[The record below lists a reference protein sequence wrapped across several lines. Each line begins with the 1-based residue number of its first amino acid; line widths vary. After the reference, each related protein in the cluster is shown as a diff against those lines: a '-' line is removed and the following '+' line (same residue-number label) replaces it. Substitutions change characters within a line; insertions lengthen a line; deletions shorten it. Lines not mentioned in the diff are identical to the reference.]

1 MLVKDHDFMDEI
13 AGGWG
18 GGGEDGGEGSM
29 EASRVDADLVMMLQA
44 QILKSAFSSS
54 FI

>member
-1 MLVKDHDFMDEI
+1 MSELSTFEAKVGRWE
-13 AGGWG
+13 
-18 GGGEDGGEGSM
+18 GEDGGEGSM

-44 QILKSAFSSS
+44 QILKSAFSSA